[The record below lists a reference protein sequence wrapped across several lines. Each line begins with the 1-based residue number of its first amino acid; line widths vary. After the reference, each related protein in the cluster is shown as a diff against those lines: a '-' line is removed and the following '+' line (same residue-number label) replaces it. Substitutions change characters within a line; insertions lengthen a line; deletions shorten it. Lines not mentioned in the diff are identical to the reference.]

1 MSLPTIVGWND
12 LTGMFAQSPTGKTLI
27 SEGNWSEFVKGWNA
41 VAETNGMEL
50 RGGTFIK
57 TKPGVGTR
65 YKPVEISSLGAP
77 DSVIAEN
84 YGIRSTGANWY
95 TGSATSGSTTGS
107 LTGGS
112 KVAIQELD
120 ATIDSTT
127 SKIEVKTRPTTAL
140 SNITAEQMLGGAF
153 LGVGL
158 GVKLTEIDPNFVAE
172 FSNFCLQPL
181 IELGFLEPATAEDLE
196 VGFVDTIVER
206 NPLLQPIGDGGIWEY
221 GSEEGIQRALEFALS
236 KGVFSDSSYG
246 GKTASGL
253 VLMDYANI
261 DNGFLELFLDK
272 SIDAYS
278 IANIKVTSLAPLI
291 SVHKAEIFAF
301 TANLLNNANFNFKND
316 KYYYLNVDMSTL
328 NNGSTRFN
336 VTVQECDTLNIYCN
350 YTPLE
355 NDDYNEGI
363 NTNRIKFTY
372 PKTVL
377 GTIHLVKFT
386 CVPHGD
392 TLESSTVTFE
402 NEEITSREIKYTQ
415 DSDSTVWN
423 GLHVNAITSSVSTI
437 VRIIANTTNI
447 LTDYKGGIKGIYKT
461 DKTLNIQNLAD
472 IANVLKTWRTKG
484 YSIGVPLRDNSG
496 FFNRLRASWML
507 PLKRVSKKSQSEVIT
522 PAEIPEESE
531 IPDDDTDT
539 QDDVVGGVQDNTDDE
554 GEEDG
559 TGGTTPKPTP
569 PSDDTGVITPPP
581 SSLGKNGAGLWSV
594 YNPTLD
600 ELNAF
605 GKWLW
610 SNNVW
615 TQIQQYFSNPL
626 EGIIGLHKIYCTPTV
641 GNKANII
648 AGYLDSK
655 ISSDTVIKQY
665 ERIDCGSIGCAEFYG
680 NSLDY
685 APFTTVSLYLPFIGI
700 VDLNVNDVMGN
711 ILHVFYDVD
720 ILTGA
725 CLASVEVIS
734 NGTVSNLYQYN
745 GLCSVQIPLTSGNYG
760 SVIASLFTTGIGV
773 VGTIAS
779 GGALAPILATGAVSA
794 VQSGTTI
801 RQSGTIGSNVGAMAI
816 KKPYM
821 IIARKI
827 PHMPNNWNELGG
839 YPSNNRVVLK
849 NCKGYVKAKDIF
861 FADATATA
869 TEKAMIVDYLKN
881 GIIIN

>member
-1 MSLPTIVGWND
+1 MSLPTIVGWDD

-65 YKPVEISSLGAP
+65 YKPVEISSLGTP
-77 DSVIAEN
+77 DSVIADN

-120 ATIDSTT
+120 TTIDSTT

-140 SNITAEQMLGGAF
+140 SNINAEQMLGGAF

-221 GSEEGIQRALEFALS
+221 ASELGIKQALTYGLNQ
-236 KGVFSDSSYG
+236 GVFSDRSFT
-246 GKTASGL
+246 GKTASGIVDL
-253 VLMDYANI
+253 DYTDI
-261 DNGFLELFLDK
+261 DDGFLEVLIDK
-272 SIDAYS
+272 SLDAFG
-278 IANIKVTSLAPLI
+278 IASLKLKGVAPTI
-291 SVHKAEIFAF
+291 IAHKDDIFAF
-301 TANLLNNANFNFKND
+301 ISNTLSGLGLTYDVNKMYRYYTHINERNTDPKSFNINVRFDVYNRKTG
-316 KYYYLNVDMSTL
+316 YCSYL
-328 NNGSTRFN
+328 
-336 VTVQECDTLNIYCN
+336 
-350 YTPLE
+350 PLATT
-355 NDDYNEGI
+355 DYNEGI
-363 NTNRIKFTY
+363 NTNEITIDYREKEEGKRYSVVITCTPQLNDQLKIEIYNTNV
-372 PKTVL
+372 TDVSIRG
-377 GTIHLVKFT
+377 GTDVKAYNGLR
-386 CVPHGD
+386 VID
-392 TLESSTVTFE
+392 TSSTTT
-402 NEEITSREIKYTQ
+402 NQ
-415 DSDSTVWN
+415 
-423 GLHVNAITSSVSTI
+423 AIISAYSS
-437 VRIIANTTNI
+437 NI
-447 LTDYKGGIKGIYKT
+447 LTDYVGGVKGIYKT
-461 DKTLNIQNLAD
+461 DKTLNIQSLAD
-472 IANVLKTWRTKG
+472 IANVLSAWRSKG
-484 YSIGVPLRDNSG
+484 YSIGVPLRDKNG
-496 FFNRLRASWML
+496 VFDRLHASWML
-507 PLKRVSKKSQSEVIT
+507 PLKRINKKKQSEIVT
-522 PAEIPEESE
+522 PTETPENSE
-531 IPDDDTDT
+531 IPDDDPET
-539 QDDVVGGVQDNTDDE
+539 QDDVVGGVQDNTEDE

-594 YNPTLD
+594 YNPTLN

-641 GNKANII
+641 GDKANII

-655 ISSDTVIKQY
+655 ISSNTVVKQY

-711 ILHVFYDVD
+711 IVHVFYDVD

-773 VGTIAS
+773 VGTVAS
-779 GGALAPILATGAVSA
+779 GGALTPILATGAVSA

-861 FADATATA
+861 FADTTATA